1 MREIFEKMTEQNMKK
16 KLHIILKEA
25 ENGNPKAIEV
35 LKEITGI
42 ISKAE

>member
-1 MREIFEKMTEQNMKK
+1 MKIKNREK

-25 ENGNPKAIEV
+25 KNGNPKAIEV

-42 ISKAE
+42 ILKGE